1 MNNEQINETKGL
13 TFRRAWF
20 NLLNGKK
27 VKRPSWTG
35 YWEFKDGT
43 IQMHCAEGDV
53 IDIRD
58 TENVAYTFT
67 NIAEN
72 DWEVV
77 E

>member
-1 MNNEQINETKGL
+1 MNNAQIEAKENL

-20 NLLNGKK
+20 HMLNGKK
-27 VKRPSWTG
+27 VKRPSWSG
-35 YWEFKDGT
+35 YWVFENNT
-43 IQMHCAEGDV
+43 IMMHTAEGDI

-58 TENVAYTFT
+58 TVNVAYTFT

-72 DWEVV
+72 DWQVV